1 MGPLARASP
10 ICLIAANM
18 DVSQPTDL
26 LQQALALHRRGA
38 FAEAAACYAEVLR
51 ADPGNAD
58 AHCYLGM
65 IACQHGRFAEGAE
78 RARQALSHDPRNARA
93 HMLLGRA
100 LAFLGQSEEA
110 LASFDRAIAL
120 APDLAR
126 AHGHRAD
133 LLAELGRNAEAI
145 ESYDR
150 ALALA
155 PDVVEDW
162 FNRGGA
168 LTAVGR
174 YEDAIA
180 SFNRAAAL
188 NPELAASD
196 VLRAPLFLSRLRI
209 CDWANYQDAV
219 AQLLAMIRAGQPL
232 SVPFAAL
239 LLPCTPAEQL
249 QSARRYVQDHPA
261 PPALWRGE
269 MYSHDRIRVAYLS
282 ADFREH
288 ATSHLAAGLFEQHD
302 RSRFE
307 ITALSFGEDDGS
319 AIRRRV
325 AVAFERFVDV
335 HHNSD
340 QEIAELMR
348 RHEIDIAVDLMGFT
362 KDHRLGVLA
371 RRPAPIQVNYLGYP
385 GTMGTA
391 FHDYIIADGTVIPEE
406 HEAYYAER
414 IVRLPGSYQV
424 NDDQR
429 PIAAATP
436 SRRDCGLPEDGFVFC
451 CFNNTQKL
459 SPDVFDV
466 WMRVLKAVDD
476 SVLWLL
482 EGNGTSSANLR
493 AAAEQRGVSPQR
505 LIFAGKTTLPEHLA
519 RQRLAD
525 LFLDTLPY
533 NAHTT
538 ASDALWAG
546 LPVLA
551 QTGATFAGRVAA
563 SLLRT
568 IGLPE
573 LIAATQQDYERRA
586 IELANN
592 PEMSATIRRKLA
604 ASRTTT
610 PLFDTALFARR
621 IEAAYAA
628 VHQRHQ
634 EGLAP
639 ADISIA

>member
-1 MGPLARASP
+1 MAVFQA
-10 ICLIAANM
+10 
-18 DVSQPTDL
+18 TDL
-26 LQQALALHRRGA
+26 LQEALALHRRGA
-38 FAEAAACYAEVLR
+38 FAEAAARYAEVLR

-65 IACQHGRFAEGAE
+65 IAAQHGRFAEGAE
-78 RARQALSHDPRNARA
+78 RARQSLTHDPQNARA

-100 LAFLGQSEEA
+100 LAALGRPEDA
-110 LASFDRAIAL
+110 LASFDRTIAL
-120 APDLAR
+120 TPDLAR

-155 PDVVEDW
+155 PDAVADW

-174 YEDAIA
+174 YDEAIA
-180 SFNRAAAL
+180 SFNRATAL

-196 VLRAPLFLSRLRI
+196 VLRAPLFLSKLRI
-209 CDWANYQDAV
+209 CDWTDYHRDA
-219 AQLLAMIRAGQPL
+219 AQLLAMIRAEQPL

-239 LLPCTPAEQL
+239 LVPCTPADQL
-249 QSARRYVQDHPA
+249 QCVRRYVQDHPG
-261 PPALWRGE
+261 PPPLWRGE
-269 MYSHDRIRVAYLS
+269 IFLHDRIRVAYLS

-288 ATSHLAAGLFEQHD
+288 ATSHLAVGLFEQHD
-302 RSRFE
+302 RTRFE
-307 ITALSFGEDDGS
+307 VTALSFGEDDGT
-319 AIRRRV
+319 AMRRRV
-325 AVAFERFVDV
+325 AAAFERFVDV
-335 HHNSD
+335 RHSSE

-348 RHEIDIAVDLMGFT
+348 RLEIDIAVDLMGFT

-371 RRPAPIQVNYLGYP
+371 RRAAPIQVGYLGYP
-385 GTMGTA
+385 GTMGTG

-414 IVRLPGSYQV
+414 VVRLPGCYQV
-424 NDDQR
+424 NDDKR
-429 PIAAATP
+429 MIAAVTP
-436 SRRDCGLPEDGFVFC
+436 SRRACGLPDDAFVFC

-459 SPDVFDV
+459 SPDIFDI
-466 WMRVLKAVDD
+466 WMRVLLAVDNG
-476 SVLWLL
+476 VLWLL
-482 EGNGTSSANLR
+482 EGSATSSANLR
-493 AAAEQRGVSPQR
+493 AAAEQRGVSAQR
-505 LIFAGKTTLPEHLA
+505 LIFAGKTALPEHLA
-519 RQRLAD
+519 RQRLAA

-546 LPVLA
+546 VPVLT
-551 QTGATFAGRVAA
+551 QIGATFAGRVAA

-568 IGLPE
+568 IGVPE
-573 LIAATQQDYERRA
+573 LITAAPQDYERRA
-586 IELANN
+586 IELARN
-592 PEMSATIRRKLA
+592 PTVLTAIRSKLA
-604 ASRTTT
+604 ANRTTT

-628 VHQRHQ
+628 MHQRYQ
-634 EGLAP
+634 AGMAP
-639 ADISIA
+639 ANISIE

>member
-1 MGPLARASP
+1 MAVPQS
-10 ICLIAANM
+10 
-18 DVSQPTDL
+18 TDL
-26 LQQALALHRRGA
+26 LQEALALHRRGA
-38 FAEAAACYAEVLR
+38 FAEAAACYSAVLR
-51 ADPGNAD
+51 ANPGHAD

-65 IACQHGRFAEGAE
+65 IDCQHGRFAEGAE
-78 RARQALSHDPRNARA
+78 RARQAIGFDPQNARA
-93 HMLLGRA
+93 HVLLGRA
-100 LAFLGQSEEA
+100 LAALGQDAEA

-133 LLAELGRNAEAI
+133 LLGALGRNAEAI
-145 ESYDR
+145 ASYDR

-155 PDVVEDW
+155 PEAVEDW

-174 YEDAIA
+174 YEEAIA

-188 NPELAASD
+188 NPQAAGAE
-196 VLRAPLFLSRLRI
+196 VLRAPLFLSKLRI
-209 CDWANYQDAV
+209 CDWATYRQDAAELV
-219 AQLLAMIRAGQPL
+219 SMIRGDQPL

-239 LLPCTPAEQL
+239 LLPCTPADQL
-249 QSARRYVQDHPA
+249 QCAKRYVQDHQA
-261 PPALWRGE
+261 PPPLWHGE
-269 MYSHDRIRVAYLS
+269 IFAHERIRVAYLS

-307 ITALSFGEDDGS
+307 ITALSLGEDDNS
-319 AIRRRV
+319 AMRRRV
-325 AVAFERFVDV
+325 AVAFERVLDV
-335 HHNSD
+335 RHNSD

-348 RHEIDIAVDLMGFT
+348 RLEIDIAVDLMGFT

-371 RRPAPIQVNYLGYP
+371 RRAAPIQVNFLGYP
-385 GTMGTA
+385 GTTGA
-391 FHDYIIADGTVIPEE
+391 GFLDYIIADGTVIPEE
-406 HEAYYAER
+406 HEAYYTER
-414 IVRLPGSYQV
+414 VVRLPGSYQV
-424 NDDQR
+424 NDDKR
-429 PIAAATP
+429 PIAATTP
-436 SRRDCGLPEDGFVFC
+436 SRRDCGLPDDGFMFC

-459 SPDVFDV
+459 NPDIFDV
-466 WMRVLKAVDD
+466 WMRVLQAVDS

-482 EGNGTSSANLR
+482 EGSPTSSANLR
-493 AAAEQRGVSPQR
+493 AAAEQRGVSGQR
-505 LIFAGKTTLPEHLA
+505 LIFAGKTAVPEHLA

-538 ASDALWAG
+538 ASDSLWAG
-546 LPVLA
+546 LPVLT
-551 QTGATFAGRVAA
+551 QIGETFAGRVAA

-568 IGLPE
+568 VGLPE
-573 LIAATQQDYERRA
+573 LITTTPQDYERRA

-592 PEMSATIRRKLA
+592 PETLAAIRRKLA
-604 ASRTTT
+604 ANRATT

-621 IEAAYAA
+621 IEAAYTAM
-628 VHQRHQ
+628 HQRYQ
-634 EGLAP
+634 AGLAP
-639 ADISIA
+639 ANITVA

>member
-1 MGPLARASP
+1 MA
-10 ICLIAANM
+10 
-18 DVSQPTDL
+18 VSQTTDL

-38 FAEAAACYAEVLR
+38 LDEAAACYAEVLR

-78 RARQALSHDPRNARA
+78 RARQSLAHDPQNARG
-93 HMLLGRA
+93 HVLLGRA
-100 LAFLGQSEEA
+100 LAALGQHQEA

-133 LLAELGRNAEAI
+133 LLAELDRNAEAI
-145 ESYDR
+145 ASYDR

-155 PDVVEDW
+155 PDAVEDW

-188 NPELAASD
+188 NPQLVGAD
-196 VLRAPLFLSRLRI
+196 VLRAPLFLSKLRI
-209 CDWANYQDAV
+209 CDWTRYQEDA
-219 AQLLAMIRAGQPL
+219 AQLVSMIRANEPL

-239 LLPCTPAEQL
+239 LLPCTPADQL
-249 QSARRYVQDHPA
+249 RCARRYVQDHA
-261 PPALWRGE
+261 VPPPLWRGE
-269 MYSHDRIRVAYLS
+269 IFSHDRIRVAYLS

-288 ATSHLAAGLFEQHD
+288 ATSHLAAGLFERHD

-319 AIRRRV
+319 ASRRRV
-325 AVAFERFVDV
+325 AAAFERFVDV
-335 HHNSD
+335 RQSSD

-348 RHEIDIAVDLMGFT
+348 RLEIDIAVDLMGFT

-371 RRPAPIQVNYLGYP
+371 RRPAPIAVNYLGYP
-385 GTMGTA
+385 GTMGA
-391 FHDYIIADGTVIPEE
+391 GFIDYIIADDTVIPAQ

-414 IVRLPGSYQV
+414 VVRLPGSYQV
-424 NDDQR
+424 NDDKR
-429 PIAAATP
+429 AIAAATP
-436 SRRDCGLPEDGFVFC
+436 SRRECGLPDDAFVFC

-459 SPDVFDV
+459 GPDIFDI
-466 WMRVLKAVDD
+466 WMRVLQAVDN

-482 EGNGTSSANLR
+482 EGSATSSANLR
-493 AAAEQRGVSPQR
+493 AAAEQRRVAGRR
-505 LIFAGKTTLPEHLA
+505 LIFAGKTVSPEHLA

-546 LPVLA
+546 LPVLT
-551 QTGATFAGRVAA
+551 QIGATFAGRVAA

-568 IGLPE
+568 VGLPE
-573 LIAATQQDYERRA
+573 LIAGTPQDYQRRA
-586 IELANN
+586 IELGQN
-592 PEMSATIRRKLA
+592 PQALAAIRRKLA
-604 ASRTTT
+604 ANRATT

-628 VHQRHQ
+628 MQQRHRA
-634 EGLAP
+634 GLAP
-639 ADISIA
+639 ANISIA

>member
-1 MGPLARASP
+1 
-10 ICLIAANM
+10 M

-38 FAEAAACYAEVLR
+38 FAEAATCYAEVLR

-78 RARQALSHDPRNARA
+78 RGRQALSHDPRNARA

-100 LAFLGQSEEA
+100 LGFLGQPEEA
-110 LASFDRAIAL
+110 LASFDRAVAV

-174 YEDAIA
+174 YEEAIA

-209 CDWANYQDAV
+209 CDWANYQGDA
-219 AQLLAMIRAGQPL
+219 AQLLAMVRAGQPL

-249 QSARRYVQDHPA
+249 QSAQRYVQDHPA

-307 ITALSFGEDDGS
+307 VTALSFGEDDGS

-325 AVAFERFVDV
+325 AAAFERFVDV

-340 QEIAELMR
+340 QKIAELMR

-482 EGNGTSSANLR
+482 EGNATSSANLR

-546 LPVLA
+546 LPVLT
-551 QTGATFAGRVAA
+551 QIGPTFAGRVAA
-563 SLLRT
+563 SLLRA

-573 LIAATQQDYERRA
+573 LITATAQDYEQRA
-586 IELANN
+586 IELAQNA
-592 PEMSATIRRKLA
+592 EGLAAIRRKLA
-604 ASRTTT
+604 ANRATT

-628 VHQRHQ
+628 MHQRYQ
-634 EGLAP
+634 AGLAP
-639 ADISIA
+639 DNIAVA

>member
-1 MGPLARASP
+1 MA
-10 ICLIAANM
+10 
-18 DVSQPTDL
+18 VSQATDM
-26 LQQALALHRRGA
+26 LQEALALHRRGA
-38 FAEAAACYAEVLR
+38 LAEAAARYAEVLR

-78 RARQALSHDPRNARA
+78 RARQSLAHDPHSARA
-93 HMLLGRA
+93 HLLLGRA
-100 LAFLGQSEEA
+100 LAALGQHEEA

-155 PDVVEDW
+155 PDAVEDW

-168 LTAVGR
+168 LIALGR
-174 YEDAIA
+174 YEEAIA
-180 SFNRAAAL
+180 SFNRATAL
-188 NPELAASD
+188 NPQLAGAD
-196 VLRAPLFLSRLRI
+196 VLRAPLFLSKLRI
-209 CDWANYQDAV
+209 CDWTNYQADV
-219 AQLLAMIRAGQPL
+219 AQLLSMMRAQQPL

-239 LLPCTPAEQL
+239 FLPCAPADQL
-249 QSARRYVQDHPA
+249 QCARRYVQDQPA
-261 PPALWRGE
+261 PPPLWRGE
-269 MYSHDRIRVAYLS
+269 IFSHDRIRLAYLS

-288 ATSHLAAGLFEQHD
+288 ATSHLAAGLFEHHD

-307 ITALSFGEDDGS
+307 ITALSFGDDDDS
-319 AIRRRV
+319 PTRRRV
-325 AVAFERFVDV
+325 AAAFDRFVDV
-335 HHNSD
+335 RHNSD

-348 RHEIDIAVDLMGFT
+348 RLEIDIAVDLMAFT
-362 KDHRLGVLA
+362 KGNRLGVLS
-371 RRPAPIQVNYLGYP
+371 RRPAPVQVNFLGFP
-385 GTMGTA
+385 GTMGA
-391 FHDYIIADGTVIPEE
+391 DFIDYMIADSTVIPEE

-424 NDDQR
+424 NDDKR

-436 SRRDCGLPEDGFVFC
+436 SRHECGLPDDAFVFC
-451 CFNNTQKL
+451 CLNNTQKL
-459 SPDVFDV
+459 NPDIFDV
-466 WMRVLKAVDD
+466 WMRVLRAVDN

-482 EGNGTSSANLR
+482 EGNATASANLR
-493 AAAEQRGVSPQR
+493 AAAERRGVSAKR
-505 LIFAGKTTLPEHLA
+505 LIFAGKAMLSDHLA

-525 LFLDTLPY
+525 LFLDTLPC

-546 LPVLA
+546 LPVLT
-551 QTGATFAGRVAA
+551 QIGATFAGRVAA
-563 SLLRT
+563 SLLYSL
-568 IGLPE
+568 GLPE
-573 LIAATQQDYERRA
+573 LVTAAPQDYERRA
-586 IELANN
+586 IELAQN
-592 PEMSATIRRKLA
+592 PQVLATIRRKLA
-604 ASRTTT
+604 ANRTTT

-621 IEAAYAA
+621 IEAAFTAMHERYQA
-628 VHQRHQ
+628 
-634 EGLAP
+634 GLAP
-639 ADISIA
+639 ANISIE

>member
-1 MGPLARASP
+1 MA
-10 ICLIAANM
+10 
-18 DVSQPTDL
+18 VSQATDL

-78 RARQALSHDPRNARA
+78 RARQSLAHDPQNARA

-100 LAFLGQSEEA
+100 LATLGQPEEA

-120 APDLAR
+120 APDLGR

-145 ESYDR
+145 ASYDH

-188 NPELAASD
+188 NPELAGSD
-196 VLRAPLFLSRLRI
+196 VLRAPLFLSKLRV
-209 CDWANYQDAV
+209 CDWTNYDGDA
-219 AQLLAMIRAGQPL
+219 AQLLAMVRAEQPL

-239 LLPCTPAEQL
+239 LAPCTPADQL
-249 QSARRYVQDHPA
+249 QCSRRYVQDHPA
-261 PPALWRGE
+261 PPPLWRGE
-269 MYSHDRIRVAYLS
+269 IFSHDRLRVAYLS

-302 RSRFE
+302 RSRFDV
-307 ITALSFGEDDGS
+307 TALSFGEDDGS

-325 AVAFERFVDV
+325 VAAFERFVDV
-335 HHNSD
+335 HQSSD

-371 RRPAPIQVNYLGYP
+371 RRPAPIQVSYLGYP
-385 GTMGTA
+385 GTMGTG

-424 NDDQR
+424 NDDKR
-429 PIAAATP
+429 PIAAVTP
-436 SRRDCGLPEDGFVFC
+436 SRRDCGLPDDGFVFC

-459 SPDVFDV
+459 TPGVFDI
-466 WMRVLKAVDD
+466 WMRVLQAVDN

-482 EGNGTSSANLR
+482 EGSTTSSANLR
-493 AAAEQRGVSPQR
+493 AAAEQRGVSVQR
-505 LIFAGKTTLPEHLA
+505 LVFAGKTALPEHLA

-525 LFLDTLPY
+525 LVLDTLPY

-546 LPVLA
+546 LPVLT
-551 QTGATFAGRVAA
+551 QIGATFAGRVAA
-563 SLLRT
+563 SLLHT
-568 IGLPE
+568 VGLPE
-573 LIAATQQDYERRA
+573 LITTTPDGYERRA
-586 IELANN
+586 IELAKN
-592 PEMSATIRRKLA
+592 PQALAAIRNKLA
-604 ASRTTT
+604 ANRATT

-628 VHQRHQ
+628 MHQRYQ
-634 EGLAP
+634 AGLAP
-639 ADISIA
+639 ANIAIA

>member
-1 MGPLARASP
+1 MAISD
-10 ICLIAANM
+10 IAE
-18 DVSQPTDL
+18 L
-26 LQQALALHRRGA
+26 LQDALALHRRGA
-38 FAEAAACYAEVLR
+38 VAEAAARYADVLQ
-51 ADPGNAD
+51 ADPSNAD

-78 RARQALSHDPRNARA
+78 RARQALAHDPHHARA

-100 LAFLGQSEEA
+100 LAALGQAGEA

-120 APDLAR
+120 VPDIAR

-133 LLAELGRNAEAI
+133 LLAELGRNAEAV

-174 YEDAIA
+174 YEEAIA
-180 SFNRAAAL
+180 SFKRAAAL
-188 NPELAASD
+188 NPELAGAD
-196 VLRAPLFLSRLRI
+196 VLRAPLFLSKLRI
-209 CDWANYQDAV
+209 CDWANYQDDA

-239 LLPCTPAEQL
+239 LLPCMLTDQL

-261 PPALWRGE
+261 PPPLWRGE
-269 MYSHDRIRVAYLS
+269 IFSHDRIRVAYLS

-302 RSRFE
+302 RARFE
-307 ITALSFGEDDGS
+307 VTALSFGEDDGS
-319 AIRRRV
+319 AIRGRV
-325 AVAFERFVDV
+325 VAAFERFVDV
-335 HHNSD
+335 RHHSD

-348 RHEIDIAVDLMGFT
+348 QHEIDIAVDLMGFT

-385 GTMGTA
+385 GTMGTG
-391 FHDYIIADGTVIPEE
+391 FHDYIIADGTVIPAE

-414 IVRLPGSYQV
+414 VVRLPSSYQV
-424 NDDQR
+424 NDEKR
-429 PIAAATP
+429 PIAATTS
-436 SRRDCGLPEDGFVFC
+436 SRRDCGLPDDAFVFC

-459 SPDVFDV
+459 NPDIFDI
-466 WMRVLKAVDD
+466 WMRVLRAVDG

-482 EGNGTSSANLR
+482 EGSATSSANLR
-493 AAAEQRGVSPQR
+493 AAAEQRGVSAER
-505 LIFAGKTTLPEHLA
+505 LIFATKTILPEHLA
-519 RQRLAD
+519 RQRWAD

-546 LPVLA
+546 LPMLT
-551 QTGATFAGRVAA
+551 QIGETFAGRVAA
-563 SLLRT
+563 SLLLNVN
-568 IGLPE
+568 LPE
-573 LIAATQQDYERRA
+573 LITTVPDDYERRA
-586 IELANN
+586 IELAQN
-592 PEMSATIRRKLA
+592 PEALAVIRRKLA
-604 ASRTTT
+604 ANRTA
-610 PLFDTALFARR
+610 PLFDTALFTRR
-621 IEAAYAA
+621 IESAYA
-628 VHQRHQ
+628 VMYRRYRS
-634 EGLAP
+634 GLAP
-639 ADISIA
+639 EAITLAE